1 VPPYYDSLLAKIITT
16 ANTRESCIKRMLS
29 ALDEFFV
36 EGISTNH
43 SLHQK
48 LLEDKTF
55 CENGHNI
62 NYLEGSF
69 LEK

>member
-1 VPPYYDSLLAKIITT
+1 
-16 ANTRESCIKRMLS
+16 MLS

-36 EGISTNH
+36 DGINTNH

-48 LLEDKTF
+48 ILEDRTF
-55 CENGHNI
+55 CQNEHNI

-69 LEK
+69 LKK